1 MDGRYR
7 EQLKEHM
14 KFLMNEL
21 SKAYDACDF
30 DEYEKLKKQIYNLRE
45 MMNSVD
51 RIISERQTLEKLEGS
66 KL

>member
-1 MDGRYR
+1 MD
-7 EQLKEHM
+7 
-14 KFLMNEL
+14 EL

-30 DEYEKLKKQIYNLRE
+30 DEYEKLKRQIYNLRD

-51 RIISERQTLEKLEGS
+51 RIISERQTLVKLEDL